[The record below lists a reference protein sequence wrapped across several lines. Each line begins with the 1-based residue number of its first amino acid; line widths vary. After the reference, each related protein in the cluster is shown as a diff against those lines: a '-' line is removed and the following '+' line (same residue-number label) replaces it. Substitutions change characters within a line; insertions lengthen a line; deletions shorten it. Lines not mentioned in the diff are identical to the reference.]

1 MKTPTHK
8 NYLSIDALERPGL
21 LSHLVLWCT
30 LLIVLIAIV
39 WANFAQ
45 LDEITRAEGRV
56 IPSSQ
61 VQVIQNLEGGILR
74 EILVKE
80 GDQVAEGQVLLQ
92 IDDTRF
98 TSSLNESQ
106 SKAAALRFRIL
117 RLESEISMQP
127 MVQPEELS
135 STEQQTF
142 DDEAQLYQSRQE
154 ELSSSLA
161 ILKQQLNQH
170 KQTKEELQRELQK
183 LEQAA
188 DYAKQELAMTA
199 PLVETGAVSQVE
211 LLRLKAALNEVQGRL
226 EGVGLKIPNQD
237 SVISEA
243 NQKIVERQQQFT
255 ATAQEELTATRSDLG
270 RLNFSS
276 IALEDRVARTEVRS
290 PVDGIVNQI
299 LVTTESAV
307 VQPGMDLLEIVPL
320 NDTLLVNAKVRPV
333 DIAFIRPGQR
343 ASVKLSAYDFA
354 IYGGLE
360 AELEQISADTI
371 VDESGEHFFQIRV
384 RTFKNHLGT
393 ETAPLPIMPGMS
405 ATVDIN
411 TGQKTVVS
419 YLLKPLK
426 RATATAMTER

>member
-8 NYLSIDALERPGL
+8 NYLSIDALARRGL

-30 LLIVLIAIV
+30 LLIVLVAIV

-106 SKAAALRFRIL
+106 SKATALRFRIL

-188 DYAKQELAMTA
+188 DYAKQELTMTA

-384 RTFKNHLGT
+384 RTSKNHLGT

-411 TGQKTVVS
+411 TGQKTVMS

>member
-1 MKTPTHK
+1 MSAPIK
-8 NYLSIDALERPGL
+8 NYLSIDALERPGF

-30 LLIVLIAIV
+30 ILVVFVAIV
-39 WANFAQ
+39 WANFAE

-61 VQVIQNLEGGILR
+61 IQVIQNLEGGILR
-74 EILVKE
+74 EVLVKE
-80 GDQVAEGQVLLQ
+80 GDQVAKGQVLLQ

-106 SKAAALRFRIL
+106 SKVTALRFRIL

-127 MVQPEELS
+127 MIEPPDLS
-135 STEQQTF
+135 PSEQQTF
-142 DDEAQLYQSRQE
+142 DDEAKLYQSRQE
-154 ELSSSLA
+154 ELSSSLS

-170 KQTKEELQRELQK
+170 RQTKEELQRELQK

-243 NQKIVERQQQFT
+243 NQKIMERQQQFT

-270 RLNFSS
+270 RLSFTS

-290 PVDGIVNQI
+290 PVEGIVNQI

-320 NDTLLVNAKVRPV
+320 NDTLLVSAKVRPV

-354 IYGGLE
+354 IYGGLD

-371 VDESGEHFFQIRV
+371 VDQSGEHFFQIRV
-384 RTFKNHLGT
+384 RTFKNYLGS
-393 ETAPLPIMPGMS
+393 ESAPLPIMPGMS

-411 TGQKTVVS
+411 TGQKTVMS

-426 RATATAMTER
+426 RATATALTER

>member
-1 MKTPTHK
+1 
-8 NYLSIDALERPGL
+8 
-21 LSHLVLWCT
+21 
-30 LLIVLIAIV
+30 
-39 WANFAQ
+39 
-45 LDEITRAEGRV
+45 
-56 IPSSQ
+56 
-61 VQVIQNLEGGILR
+61 
-74 EILVKE
+74 
-80 GDQVAEGQVLLQ
+80 
-92 IDDTRF
+92 
-98 TSSLNESQ
+98 
-106 SKAAALRFRIL
+106 
-117 RLESEISMQP
+117 MQP
-127 MVQPEELS
+127 DKLS
-135 STEQQTF
+135 NTEQQTF

-188 DYAKQELAMTA
+188 DYAKQELTMTA

-384 RTFKNHLGT
+384 RTSKNHLGT
-393 ETAPLPIMPGMS
+393 EIAPLPIMPGMS

-411 TGQKTVVS
+411 TGQKTVMS

>member
-1 MKTPTHK
+1 M
-8 NYLSIDALERPGL
+8 
-21 LSHLVLWCT
+21 
-30 LLIVLIAIV
+30 
-39 WANFAQ
+39 
-45 LDEITRAEGRV
+45 
-56 IPSSQ
+56 
-61 VQVIQNLEGGILR
+61 
-74 EILVKE
+74 
-80 GDQVAEGQVLLQ
+80 
-92 IDDTRF
+92 
-98 TSSLNESQ
+98 
-106 SKAAALRFRIL
+106 
-117 RLESEISMQP
+117 
-127 MVQPEELS
+127 
-135 STEQQTF
+135 
-142 DDEAQLYQSRQE
+142 
-154 ELSSSLA
+154 
-161 ILKQQLNQH
+161 
-170 KQTKEELQRELQK
+170 
-183 LEQAA
+183 
-188 DYAKQELAMTA
+188 
-199 PLVETGAVSQVE
+199 
-211 LLRLKAALNEVQGRL
+211 
-226 EGVGLKIPNQD
+226 
-237 SVISEA
+237 
-243 NQKIVERQQQFT
+243 ERQQQFT

-320 NDTLLVNAKVRPV
+320 NDTLLVKAKVRPV

-384 RTFKNHLGT
+384 RTSKNHLGT

-411 TGQKTVVS
+411 TGQKTVMS

>member
-1 MKTPTHK
+1 MSAPIK
-8 NYLSIDALERPGL
+8 NYLSIDALERPGF

-30 LLIVLIAIV
+30 ILVVFVAIV
-39 WANFAQ
+39 WANFAE

-61 VQVIQNLEGGILR
+61 IQVIQNLEGGILR
-74 EILVKE
+74 EVLVKE
-80 GDQVAEGQVLLQ
+80 GDQVAKGQVLLQ

-106 SKAAALRFRIL
+106 SKVTALRFRIL

-127 MVQPEELS
+127 MIEPPDLS
-135 STEQQTF
+135 PSEQQTF
-142 DDEAQLYQSRQE
+142 DDEAKLYQSRQE
-154 ELSSSLA
+154 ELSSSLS

-170 KQTKEELQRELQK
+170 RQTKEELQRELQK

-243 NQKIVERQQQFT
+243 NQKIMEWQQQFT

-270 RLNFSS
+270 RLSFTS

-290 PVDGIVNQI
+290 PVEGIVNQI

-320 NDTLLVNAKVRPV
+320 NDTLLVSAKVRPV

-354 IYGGLE
+354 IYGGLD

-371 VDESGEHFFQIRV
+371 VDQSGEHFFQIRV
-384 RTFKNHLGT
+384 RTFKNYLGS
-393 ETAPLPIMPGMS
+393 ESAPLPIMPGMS

-411 TGQKTVVS
+411 TGQKTVMS

-426 RATATAMTER
+426 RATATALTER

>member
-1 MKTPTHK
+1 MSAPIK
-8 NYLSIDALERPGL
+8 NYLSIDALERPGF

-30 LLIVLIAIV
+30 IFVVFVAIV
-39 WANFAQ
+39 WANFAE

-61 VQVIQNLEGGILR
+61 IQVIQNLEGGILR
-74 EILVKE
+74 EVLVKE
-80 GDQVAEGQVLLQ
+80 GDQVAKGQVLLQ

-106 SKAAALRFRIL
+106 SKVTALRFRIL

-127 MVQPEELS
+127 MIEPPDLS
-135 STEQQTF
+135 PSEQQTF
-142 DDEAQLYQSRQE
+142 DDEAKLYQSRQE
-154 ELSSSLA
+154 ELSSSLS

-170 KQTKEELQRELQK
+170 RQTKEELQRELQK

-243 NQKIVERQQQFT
+243 NQKIMERQQQFT

-270 RLNFSS
+270 RLSFTS

-290 PVDGIVNQI
+290 PVEGIVNQI

-320 NDTLLVNAKVRPV
+320 NDTLLVSAKVRPV

-354 IYGGLE
+354 IYGGLD

-371 VDESGEHFFQIRV
+371 VDQSGEHFFQIRV
-384 RTFKNHLGT
+384 RTFKNYLGS
-393 ETAPLPIMPGMS
+393 ESAPLPIMPGMS

-411 TGQKTVVS
+411 TGQKTVMS

-426 RATATAMTER
+426 RATATALTER

>member
-1 MKTPTHK
+1 M
-8 NYLSIDALERPGL
+8 
-21 LSHLVLWCT
+21 LV
-30 LLIVLIAIV
+30 AIV

-106 SKAAALRFRIL
+106 SKATALRFRIL

-188 DYAKQELAMTA
+188 DYAKQELTMTA

-384 RTFKNHLGT
+384 RTSKNHLGT

-411 TGQKTVVS
+411 TGQKTVMS

>member
-1 MKTPTHK
+1 
-8 NYLSIDALERPGL
+8 
-21 LSHLVLWCT
+21 
-30 LLIVLIAIV
+30 
-39 WANFAQ
+39 
-45 LDEITRAEGRV
+45 
-56 IPSSQ
+56 
-61 VQVIQNLEGGILR
+61 
-74 EILVKE
+74 LVKE
-80 GDQVAEGQVLLQ
+80 GDQVAKGQVLLQ

-106 SKAAALRFRIL
+106 SKVTALRFRIL

-127 MVQPEELS
+127 MIEPPDLS
-135 STEQQTF
+135 PSEQQTF
-142 DDEAQLYQSRQE
+142 DDEAKLYQSRQE
-154 ELSSSLA
+154 ELSSSLS

-170 KQTKEELQRELQK
+170 RQTKEELQRELQK

-243 NQKIVERQQQFT
+243 NQKIMERQQQFT

-270 RLNFSS
+270 RLSFTS

-290 PVDGIVNQI
+290 PVEGIVNQI

-320 NDTLLVNAKVRPV
+320 NDTLLVSAKVRPV

-354 IYGGLE
+354 IYGGLD

-371 VDESGEHFFQIRV
+371 VDQSGEHFFQIRV
-384 RTFKNHLGT
+384 RTFKNYLGS
-393 ETAPLPIMPGMS
+393 ESAPLPIMPGMS

-411 TGQKTVVS
+411 TGQKTVMS

-426 RATATAMTER
+426 RATATALTER